1 MDNSEFEVPP
11 DVRVTFGGFTVA
23 LGPLPMIGDTV
34 AVRFTAPEKP
44 LTLDSVRVAVA
55 EEP

>member
-1 MDNSEFEVPP
+1 
-11 DVRVTFGGFTVA
+11 
-23 LGPLPMIGDTV
+23 MIGDTV